1 MPELNRNKLEN
12 VFDMESIETI
22 ESDISA
28 LPMADEDSADEIIKT
43 NIVRA
48 NRILD
53 TVEEEMD
60 NGNFSARMVEVASK
74 LIDSVT
80 SAASQIQNNTYNNE
94 YLLLREKLVELKR
107 IETERKVSLATGGN
121 TTNQNIIVTDR
132 QSILDILNNKQLEEK
147 ENRYDE

>member
-132 QSILDILNNKQLEEK
+132 QSILDILNNKQLEDNGGESV
-147 ENRYDE
+147 

>member
-1 MPELNRNKLEN
+1 MPELNRNKLED
-12 VFDMESIETI
+12 VFDI
-22 ESDISA
+22 ESAEKEISS
-28 LPMADEDSADEIIKT
+28 LPMADEDSADDIIKE
-43 NIVRA
+43 NIIRA

-53 TVEEEMD
+53 TVEDEML
-60 NGNFSARMVEVASK
+60 NGNFSARMCEVASK

-80 SAASQIQNNTYNNE
+80 GAASQIQNNTYNNE

-107 IETERKVSLATGGN
+107 IETERKVSMAAGGN

-132 QSILDILNNKQLEEK
+132 QSILDILNNKQLEEG